1 MITWADLGSAA
12 LRAALPL
19 AIWGSGA
26 AAYAAAKRDGRAL
39 ASSRWAAL
47 LVLVLVGLAIFAMEG
62 ALVTHDFS
70 IQYVAQ
76 NNARETPLF
85 FTVISLWAALEGSI
99 LLWTLILAGAT
110 AYVAWRGA
118 RELPRLSTVAL
129 AVLLGMVAF
138 FCLLITTPAAD
149 PFVRIDPVA
158 DGSGPNPLL
167 QNHPL
172 MALHPPLLY
181 LGYVLFSVP
190 FAYAIASLIL
200 GEGGDRWLVA
210 TRRFAL
216 VSWGLLGVGIVAGS
230 WWSYAVLGWGGYWA
244 WDPVENAAIMP
255 WLVATA
261 YLHSVMVE
269 EKRRLLRT
277 WNLSLVIAT
286 FALTILGTFLT
297 RSGVV
302 NSVHAFTQSA
312 LGPMLLGYLVAIVV
326 LSVGLL
332 LWRMPRLADMGGI
345 GAPLSREAVFL
356 FQNVV
361 FVAAT
366 LTVLL
371 GTLYPL
377 IAEAISGAQLS
388 IGRPYFDRV
397 EVPLALALLFLMGIG
412 PQLPWHGASRATLER
427 QFTTPV
433 LAAAAA
439 AVLAVMVGVGGAFPV
454 LTYALAAF
462 VAATVAQEFARGI
475 RARRVLH
482 GEAPADAFVSQIRRS
497 GRRYGGYVVHLGI
510 VVIAVAVA
518 TSQAGKIEVERT
530 LRQGDV
536 MRVGE
541 YDIHFTGLR
550 SVSEPQADK
559 VLALLAASAPGA
571 TTDLRTVTASLVFY
585 PNSTQAVGSPGVA
598 PGPRD
603 DIYTILAAYDAESF
617 SWATIRVLVIPLV
630 SWIWL
635 GGAIVG
641 IGAVIAALPPPRQ
654 RAVVAGPRRVPLSR
668 HAAATTSQAVPTP
681 PAARS
686 REARSGDTS
695 RPDVTRPDGVEP

>member
-1 MITWADLGSAA
+1 MSWADLGSGA
-12 LRAALPL
+12 LRAALPV
-19 AIWGSGA
+19 AIWGCGA
-26 AAYAAAKRDGRAL
+26 AAYAASKRDGRAL
-39 ASSRWAAL
+39 ASAKWSAL
-47 LVLVLVGLAIFAMEG
+47 LALVLVALAVLAMEG

-70 IQYVAQ
+70 IQYVAE

-85 FTVISLWAALEGSI
+85 FTVISLWAALAGSI
-99 LLWTLILAGAT
+99 LLWTIVLAGAT
-110 AYVAWRGA
+110 AYVAWRGT
-118 RELPRLSTVAL
+118 RELPRLGTTAL
-129 AVLLGMVAF
+129 AVLLGMVSF
-138 FCLLITTPAAD
+138 FLLLVTTPAAD
-149 PFVRIDPVA
+149 PFVRIDPPP
-158 DGSGPNPLL
+158 DGNGPNPLL

-200 GEGGDRWLVA
+200 GEGGDRWLTA

-277 WNLSLVIAT
+277 WNLSLVITA

-312 LGPMLLGYLVAIVV
+312 IGPLLLGYLVVILV
-326 LSVGLL
+326 LGFGLL
-332 LWRMPRLADMGGI
+332 LWRMPHLSEAGSI

-371 GTLYPL
+371 GTLYPI

-397 EVPLALALLFLMGIG
+397 EVPLALALLFLMGVG
-412 PQLPWHGASRATLER
+412 PQLPWNGASRTTLER
-427 QFTTPV
+427 QFTLPIV
-433 LAAAAA
+433 AAAGGALV
-439 AVLAVMVGVGGAFPV
+439 AVLTGIGSAFAV

-475 RARRVLH
+475 RARRALH
-482 GEAPADAFVSQIRRS
+482 GEAPVAALGNLLRRN
-497 GRRYGGYVVHLGI
+497 GRRYGGYIVHLGI

-518 TSQAGKIEVERT
+518 TSQAGTIQVERT
-530 LRQGDV
+530 LAPGESAI
-536 MRVGE
+536 VGP
-541 YDIHFTGLR
+541 YTVTLAGLR
-550 SVSEPQADK
+550 DASEPQRD
-559 VLALLAASAPGA
+559 LLVA
-571 TTDLRTVTASLVFY
+571 DLRVTGNGADERLHPALVFY
-585 PNSTQAVGSPGVA
+585 PNSTQAVGSPGIA
-598 PGPRD
+598 AGARD
-603 DIYTILAAYDAESF
+603 DIYTILAAYDSRARA
-617 SWATIRVLVIPLV
+617 WATIRVLVIPLV
-630 SWIWL
+630 SWLWL
-635 GGAIVG
+635 GGFVVG
-641 IGAVIAALPPPRQ
+641 LGAVVAALPQPKRHSLPE
-654 RAVVAGPRRVPLSR
+654 RAVAAVAS
-668 HAAATTSQAVPTP
+668 AK
-681 PAARS
+681 
-686 REARSGDTS
+686 
-695 RPDVTRPDGVEP
+695 

>member
-1 MITWADLGSAA
+1 MSFADLGSAA

-19 AIWGSGA
+19 AVWGCGA
-26 AAYAAAKRDGRAL
+26 AAYAAARRDGRAL
-39 ASSRWAAL
+39 ASARWSSLLA
-47 LVLVLVGLAIFAMEG
+47 LVLVALAVFAMEG

-70 IQYVAQ
+70 VQYVAQ
-76 NNARETPLF
+76 NNALETPLF
-85 FTVISLWAALEGSI
+85 FTAISLWAALEGSI
-99 LLWTLILAGAT
+99 LLWTLVLVAAT
-110 AYVAWRGA
+110 TYVAWRGT
-118 RELPRLSTVAL
+118 RELPRLGTTAL
-129 AVLLGMVAF
+129 AVLLAMVAF
-138 FCLLITTPAAD
+138 FLLLVTTPAAD
-149 PFVRIDPVA
+149 PFVRIDPPLN
-158 DGSGPNPLL
+158 GNGPNPLL

-210 TRRFAL
+210 TRKYAL
-216 VSWGLLGVGIVAGS
+216 VSWALLGVGIVAGS

-269 EKRRLLRT
+269 EKRRLLHT

-302 NSVHAFTQSA
+302 NSVHSFTQSA
-312 LGPMLLGYLVAIVV
+312 IGPLLLGYLVAIIV

-332 LWRMPRLADMGGI
+332 LWRIPRLADAGGI

-397 EVPLALALLFLMGIG
+397 EVPLGLALLFLMGIG

-427 QFTTPV
+427 QFTAPV
-433 LAAAAA
+433 AAAAA
-439 AVLAVMVGVGGAFPV
+439 GAVVALVAGMTSPLAV
-454 LTYALAAF
+454 LTYALAFF
-462 VAATVAQEFARGI
+462 VAATVVQEFARGMQ
-475 RARRVLH
+475 ARGALH
-482 GEAPADAFVSQIRRS
+482 GEGQVLAFTNLLRRN
-497 GRRYGGYVVHLGI
+497 GRRYGGYIVHLGI
-510 VVIAVAVA
+510 VVIAVAIA
-518 TSQAGKIEVERT
+518 TSQSGTITEEKTLFPGDSMSAGPYTVT
-530 LRQGDV
+530 L
-536 MRVGE
+536 
-541 YDIHFTGLR
+541 TALR
-550 SVSEPQADK
+550 PVSEPQRDLLIAD
-559 VLALLAASAPGA
+559 LA
-571 TTDLRTVTASLVFY
+571 VTGGGGSEHLQPALVYY
-585 PNSTQAVGSPGVA
+585 PNATQAIGSPGISA
-598 PGPRD
+598 GPRD
-603 DIYTILAAYDAESF
+603 DVYTIVAAYDTRANA
-617 SWATIRVLVIPLV
+617 WATIRVLVIPLV
-630 SWIWL
+630 SWLWA

-641 IGAVIAALPPPRQ
+641 LGAIIAALPQPKRRPIAQ
-654 RAVVAGPRRVPLSR
+654 HVVATEAGV
-668 HAAATTSQAVPTP
+668 AV
-681 PAARS
+681 
-686 REARSGDTS
+686 E
-695 RPDVTRPDGVEP
+695 V

>member
-1 MITWADLGSAA
+1 
-12 LRAALPL
+12 
-19 AIWGSGA
+19 
-26 AAYAAAKRDGRAL
+26 
-39 ASSRWAAL
+39 
-47 LVLVLVGLAIFAMEG
+47 
-62 ALVTHDFS
+62 
-70 IQYVAQ
+70 
-76 NNARETPLF
+76 
-85 FTVISLWAALEGSI
+85 
-99 LLWTLILAGAT
+99 
-110 AYVAWRGA
+110 
-118 RELPRLSTVAL
+118 
-129 AVLLGMVAF
+129 
-138 FCLLITTPAAD
+138 
-149 PFVRIDPVA
+149 
-158 DGSGPNPLL
+158 
-167 QNHPL
+167 

-190 FAYAIASLIL
+190 FAYAIASLVL

-216 VSWGLLGVGIVAGS
+216 VSWALLGVGIVAGS

-269 EKRRLLRT
+269 EKRRLLRS

-312 LGPMLLGYLVAIVV
+312 IGPLLLGYLVAIIV

-332 LWRMPRLADMGGI
+332 LWRLPTLRDSGTV
-345 GAPLSREAVFL
+345 GAPLSREAIFL

-427 QFTTPV
+427 QFTAPIV
-433 LAAAAA
+433 AAAGGA
-439 AVLAVMVGVGGAFPV
+439 LLGVATGLGGAFAV

-462 VAATVAQEFARGI
+462 VAATVVQEFARGI
-475 RARRVLH
+475 RARRTLH
-482 GEAPADAFVSQIRRS
+482 GESAGTAFANLLRRS

-510 VVIAVAVA
+510 VLVAVAVA
-518 TSQAGKIEVERT
+518 TSQSKTIEVERT
-530 LRQGDV
+530 VRA
-536 MRVGE
+536 GE
-541 YDIHFTGLR
+541 HFAVAGYTVAFGGLR
-550 SVSEPQADK
+550 SVDEPQRD
-559 VLALLAASAPGA
+559 LLVA
-571 TTDLRTVTASLVFY
+571 DLRITGNGADEQLRPALVFF
-585 PNSTQAVGSPGVA
+585 PNATQAVGSPGISA
-598 PGPRD
+598 GLGD
-603 DIYTILAAYDAESF
+603 DVYAILAAYDTSAK
-617 SWATIRVLVIPLV
+617 SWATIRVLVIPMV
-630 SWIWL
+630 SWLWL
-635 GGAIVG
+635 GGAVVG
-641 IGAVIAALPPPRQ
+641 LGAVIAALPQPKR
-654 RAVVAGPRRVPLSR
+654 
-668 HAAATTSQAVPTP
+668 
-681 PAARS
+681 
-686 REARSGDTS
+686 REAVRPLAPAPATVGD
-695 RPDVTRPDGVEP
+695 

>member
-1 MITWADLGSAA
+1 C
-12 LRAALPL
+12 
-19 AIWGSGA
+19 GA
-26 AAYAAAKRDGRAL
+26 AGYAAAKRDGRAL
-39 ASSRWAAL
+39 ASARWSAL
-47 LVLVLVGLAIFAMEG
+47 LALVLVGLAVAAMEG
-62 ALVTHDFS
+62 ALITHDFS
-70 IQYVAQ
+70 IQYVAE

-99 LLWTLILAGAT
+99 LLWTLVLAGAT

-118 RELPRLSTVAL
+118 RELPRLATTAL

-158 DGSGPNPLL
+158 NGSGPNPLL

-244 WDPVENAAIMP
+244 WDPVENSAIMP
-255 WLVATA
+255 WLTATA

-302 NSVHAFTQSA
+302 NSVHSFTQSA
-312 LGPMLLGYLVAIVV
+312 IGPLLLGYLVAIVV
-326 LSVGLL
+326 LSVGLM
-332 LWRMPRLADMGGI
+332 LWRAPRLADAGGL

-377 IAEAISGAQLS
+377 IAEAVSGAQLS

-397 EVPLALALLFLMGIG
+397 EVPLGLALLFLMGIG
-412 PQLPWHGASRATLER
+412 PQLPWHGASRTTLEQ
-427 QFTTPV
+427 QFTAPV
-433 LAAAAA
+433 VAAAAGAIFAVAIGISA
-439 AVLAVMVGVGGAFPV
+439 AFAV

-462 VAATVAQEFARGI
+462 VAATVMQEFARGL

-482 GEAPADAFVSQIRRS
+482 GEGPALALANLMRRS

-510 VVIAVAVA
+510 VVIALAVA
-518 TSQAGKIEVERT
+518 TSQAGTAQVEKT
-530 LRQGDV
+530 LAPGQSVAVGPYDV
-536 MRVGE
+536 QLLA
-541 YDIHFTGLR
+541 LR
-550 SVSEPQADK
+550 DVQEPQRDLVVAD
-559 VLALLAASAPGA
+559 VAVSGNGA
-571 TTDLRTVTASLVFY
+571 HEHLHPALVFY
-585 PNSTQAVGSPGVA
+585 PNATQAVGSPGISA
-598 PGPRD
+598 GPRD
-603 DIYTILAAYDAESF
+603 DVYTIVAAYDTRAR

-630 SWIWL
+630 SWLWL
-635 GGAIVG
+635 GGLIVG
-641 IGAVIAALPPPRQ
+641 IGAVIAAWPAPR
-654 RAVVAGPRRVPLSR
+654 AATRRVPMPR
-668 HAAATTSQAVPTP
+668 GA
-681 PAARS
+681 PAR
-686 REARSGDTS
+686 
-695 RPDVTRPDGVEP
+695 VEP

>member
-1 MITWADLGSAA
+1 LSWADLGSAA
-12 LRAALPL
+12 LRAALPV
-19 AIWGSGA
+19 AVWGCGA
-26 AAYAAAKRDGRAL
+26 AAYAAAKRDGRGL
-39 ASSRWAAL
+39 ASARWSAL
-47 LVLVLVGLAIFAMEG
+47 LAFVLVSLAIVAMEG
-62 ALVTHDFS
+62 ALLTHDFS
-70 IQYVAQ
+70 VQYVAQ
-76 NNARETPLF
+76 NNARETPTF

-99 LLWTLILAGAT
+99 LLWAVVLAGAT
-110 AYVAWRGA
+110 AYVAWRGT
-118 RELPRLSTVAL
+118 RELPRLGTTAL
-129 AVLLGMVAF
+129 AVLLAMVAF
-138 FCLLITTPAAD
+138 FLLLVTTPAAD
-149 PFVRIDPVA
+149 PFVRIDPPL
-158 DGSGPNPLL
+158 DGNGPNPLL

-277 WNLSLVIAT
+277 WNLSLVITA

-312 LGPMLLGYLVAIVV
+312 IGPLLLGYFVTIVV

-332 LWRMPRLADMGGI
+332 IWRMPRLADTGGI

-427 QFTTPV
+427 QFTIPV
-433 LAAAAA
+433 AAAAGG
-439 AVLAVMVGVGGAFPV
+439 AVVAVIAGIGGAFAV

-462 VAATVAQEFARGI
+462 VAATVVQEFARGMQ
-475 RARRVLH
+475 ARHVLH
-482 GEAPADAFVSQIRRS
+482 GEGRVTALGNLLRRN
-497 GRRYGGYVVHLGI
+497 GRRYGGYIVHLGI

-518 TSQAGKIEVERT
+518 TSQAGTIEVEKT
-530 LRQGDV
+530 LAPGDTV
-536 MRVGE
+536 VAGP
-541 YDIHFTGLR
+541 YLVTLNALR
-550 SVSEPQADK
+550 DVSEPQRDLLVAD
-559 VLALLAASAPGA
+559 L
-571 TTDLRTVTASLVFY
+571 TVARDGGTEPLHPALVFF
-585 PNSTQAVGSPGVA
+585 PNATQAVGSPGIA
-598 PGPRD
+598 AGARD
-603 DIYTILAAYDAESF
+603 DVYTILAAYDARAKA
-617 SWATIRVLVIPLV
+617 WATIRVLVIPLV
-630 SWIWL
+630 SWLWV
-635 GGAIVG
+635 GGLVVG
-641 IGAVIAALPPPRQ
+641 IGAVIAALPQPKR
-654 RAVVAGPRRVPLSR
+654 RAVPQRLPEVPVA
-668 HAAATTSQAVPTP
+668 
-681 PAARS
+681 
-686 REARSGDTS
+686 
-695 RPDVTRPDGVEP
+695 VEG

>member
-1 MITWADLGSAA
+1 
-12 LRAALPL
+12 
-19 AIWGSGA
+19 
-26 AAYAAAKRDGRAL
+26 
-39 ASSRWAAL
+39 
-47 LVLVLVGLAIFAMEG
+47 
-62 ALVTHDFS
+62 
-70 IQYVAQ
+70 
-76 NNARETPLF
+76 
-85 FTVISLWAALEGSI
+85 
-99 LLWTLILAGAT
+99 
-110 AYVAWRGA
+110 
-118 RELPRLSTVAL
+118 
-129 AVLLGMVAF
+129 
-138 FCLLITTPAAD
+138 
-149 PFVRIDPVA
+149 
-158 DGSGPNPLL
+158 
-167 QNHPL
+167 

-277 WNLSLVIAT
+277 WNLSLVITA

-312 LGPMLLGYLVAIVV
+312 I
-326 LSVGLL
+326 GLL
-332 LWRMPRLADMGGI
+332 LWRMPRLADVGGI

-371 GTLYPL
+371 GTLYP
-377 IAEAISGAQLS
+377 IVAEAISGAQLS

-427 QFTTPV
+427 QFTAPIV
-433 LAAAAA
+433 AAAGGAL
-439 AVLAVMVGVGGAFPV
+439 LAVATGLGGAFAV

-462 VAATVAQEFARGI
+462 VAATVVQEFARGI
-475 RARRVLH
+475 RARRTLH
-482 GEAPADAFVSQIRRS
+482 GEGAGTAFANLLRRN

-510 VVIAVAVA
+510 VLVAVAVA
-518 TSQAGKIEVERT
+518 TSQSKTVEVERT
-530 LRQGDV
+530 VRAGEHFDV
-536 MRVGE
+536 AGYTVAFG
-541 YDIHFTGLR
+541 GLR
-550 SVSEPQADK
+550 SVSEPQRDLLVAD
-559 VLALLAASAPGA
+559 LAITGNGA
-571 TTDLRTVTASLVFY
+571 DEQLRPSLVFF
-585 PNSTQAVGSPGVA
+585 PNATQAVGSPGISA
-598 PGPRD
+598 GLRD
-603 DIYTILAAYDAESF
+603 DLYTILAADDTTAN

-630 SWIWL
+630 SWLWL
-635 GGAIVG
+635 GGAVVG
-641 IGAVIAALPPPRQ
+641 LGAVIAALPQPK
-654 RAVVAGPRRVPLSR
+654 RR
-668 HAAATTSQAVPTP
+668 
-681 PAARS
+681 
-686 REARSGDTS
+686 E
-695 RPDVTRPDGVEP
+695 VTRPLVEAPATVGD

>member
-1 MITWADLGSAA
+1 MNLSFADLGIGA

-19 AIWGSGA
+19 AIWGIGA

-39 ASSRWAAL
+39 ASARWAAL
-47 LVLVLVGLAIFAMEG
+47 ITFLLVVLAALAMVG
-62 ALVTHDFS
+62 ALVTHDFG
-70 IQYVAQ
+70 IEYVAR
-76 NNARETPLF
+76 NNALETPPF
-85 FTVISLWAALEGSI
+85 FTVVSLWAALEGSI
-99 LLWTLILAGAT
+99 LLWTAILAGAT
-110 AYVAWRGA
+110 AYVAWRGTPA
-118 RELPRLSTVAL
+118 LPRLATTAL
-129 AVLLGMVAF
+129 AILFAMLTFFLLLV
-138 FCLLITTPAAD
+138 TTPAAD
-149 PFVRIDPVA
+149 PFVRSEIMPLN
-158 DGSGPNPLL
+158 GNGPNPLL

-216 VSWGLLGVGIVAGS
+216 VSWALLGVGIVAGS

-269 EKRRLLRT
+269 EKRRLLRS

-286 FALTILGTFLT
+286 FALTIFGTFLT

-312 LGPMLLGYLVAIVV
+312 IGPLLLGYLVAIVV

-332 LWRMPRLADMGGI
+332 LWRLPTMRDAGTVGG
-345 GAPLSREAVFL
+345 PLSREAIFL

-377 IAEAISGAQLS
+377 IAEAISGDQLS

-397 EVPLALALLFLMGIG
+397 EVPLAIALLFLMGIG

-427 QFTTPV
+427 QFTAPIV
-433 LAAAAA
+433 AAAGGAL
-439 AVLAVMVGVGGAFPV
+439 LAVAVELGGAFAV

-462 VAATVAQEFARGI
+462 VAATVVQEFARGV
-475 RARRVLH
+475 RARRTLH
-482 GEAPADAFVSQIRRS
+482 GESAGTAFGNLLRRS

-510 VVIAVAVA
+510 VLVAVAVA
-518 TSQAGKIEVERT
+518 TSQSKTIEVERT
-530 LRQGDV
+530 VSAGD
-536 MRVGE
+536 
-541 YDIHFTGLR
+541 HFEVAGYTVAYSGLR
-550 SVSEPQADK
+550 NVNEPQRD
-559 VLALLAASAPGA
+559 LLVA
-571 TTDLRTVTASLVFY
+571 DLRVTGNGADEHLRPALVFF
-585 PNSTQAVGSPGVA
+585 PNATQAVGSPGIA
-598 PGPRD
+598 AGLRD
-603 DIYTILAAYDAESF
+603 DVYTILVAYDASAQ

-630 SWIWL
+630 SWLWL
-635 GGAIVG
+635 GGAVVG
-641 IGAVIAALPPPRQ
+641 LGAVIAAVPQPKR
-654 RAVVAGPRRVPLSR
+654 REVARPL
-668 HAAATTSQAVPTP
+668 AQAPATV
-681 PAARS
+681 
-686 REARSGDTS
+686 GD
-695 RPDVTRPDGVEP
+695 

>member
-1 MITWADLGSAA
+1 MNLSFADLGTGA

-19 AIWGSGA
+19 AIWGIGA

-39 ASSRWAAL
+39 ASARWSALVTLLLVVVAAL
-47 LVLVLVGLAIFAMEG
+47 AMVG
-62 ALVTHDFS
+62 ALVAHDFS
-70 IQYVAQ
+70 IAYVAR

-99 LLWTLILAGAT
+99 LLWTAILAGAT
-110 AYVAWRGA
+110 AFVAWRGTQA
-118 RELPRLSTVAL
+118 LPRLATTAL
-129 AVLLGMVAF
+129 AVLFAMLAF
-138 FCLLITTPAAD
+138 FLLLVTTPAAD
-149 PFVRIDPVA
+149 PFVRSELVPLN
-158 DGSGPNPLL
+158 GNGPNPLL

-216 VSWGLLGVGIVAGS
+216 VSWALLGVGIVAGS

-269 EKRRLLRT
+269 EKRRLLRS

-312 LGPMLLGYLVAIVV
+312 IGPLLLGYLVAIIV

-332 LWRMPRLADMGGI
+332 LWRMPMLRDAGTV
-345 GAPLSREAVFL
+345 GAPLSREAIFL

-377 IAEAISGAQLS
+377 IAEALSGAQLS

-427 QFTTPV
+427 QFTAPIV
-433 LAAAAA
+433 AAAGGAL
-439 AVLAVMVGVGGAFPV
+439 LAVATGLGGAFAV

-462 VAATVAQEFARGI
+462 VAATVMQEFARGV
-475 RARRVLH
+475 RARRALH
-482 GEAPADAFVSQIRRS
+482 GEPAGTALGSLLRRS

-510 VVIAVAVA
+510 VLVAVAVA
-518 TSQAGKIEVERT
+518 TGQSKTIEVERT
-530 LRQGDV
+530 VRPGD
-536 MRVGE
+536 
-541 YDIHFTGLR
+541 HFEVAGYTVAFGGLR
-550 SVSEPQADK
+550 SVSEPQRELLVAD
-559 VLALLAASAPGA
+559 L
-571 TTDLRTVTASLVFY
+571 TVTATGADQRLRPALVFF
-585 PNSTQAVGSPGVA
+585 PNATQAVGSPGIA
-598 PGPRD
+598 AGLGD
-603 DIYTILAAYDAESF
+603 DVYTILAAYDTSAL
-617 SWATIRVLVIPLV
+617 SWATIRVLIIPLA
-630 SWIWL
+630 SWLWV
-635 GGAIVG
+635 GGAVVG
-641 IGAVIAALPPPRQ
+641 LGAVIAALPQPKR
-654 RAVVAGPRRVPLSR
+654 
-668 HAAATTSQAVPTP
+668 
-681 PAARS
+681 
-686 REARSGDTS
+686 REA
-695 RPDVTRPDGVEP
+695 TRPLAQAPATVGD